1 MARLPDRIPSPAE
14 DRRREVIEAVS
25 ALIAEHG
32 IEGTSMRQLA
42 QAAGLSTG
50 TINHYFRNKRSL
62 VIAAMDAV
70 YALPADW
77 DRYRDLPAPDQL
89 RRMVDTFV
97 LESPRRRQWWKF
109 WLEYMA
115 HAGRDPELRARHEDR
130 YTRQRRFYAR
140 IVQAGMEAGHLRADL
155 DPEQVADTFLGLA
168 NGLAINQ
175 VVAGAVVTPER
186 ARALLCA
193 YIDGLAPPTAGTYS
207 LPRG

>member
-1 MARLPDRIPSPAE
+1 MAGVSHRPAPSTDR
-14 DRRREVIEAVS
+14 RRREVIDAIS

-42 QAAGLSTG
+42 EAAGLSTG
-50 TINHYFRNKRSL
+50 TINHYFRNKRGL

-89 RRMVDTFV
+89 RRMVESFV
-97 LESPRRRQWWKF
+97 LEPPRRRQWWKF

-130 YTRQRRFYAR
+130 YARQRRFYGR
-140 IVQAGMEAGHLRADL
+140 IVRAGVAAGHLRAGL
-155 DPEQVADTFLGLA
+155 DPEDVADTFLGLA
-168 NGLAINQ
+168 NGLAVNQ
-175 VVAGAVVTPER
+175 VVAGALVTPER
-186 ARALLCA
+186 ARALLHA
-193 YIDGLAPPTAGTYS
+193 YIDGLVPPTGGADR
-207 LPRG
+207 PRD

>member
-1 MARLPDRIPSPAE
+1 MARTTDRLLRSTE
-14 DRRREVIEAVS
+14 DRRREVIDAVS
-25 ALIAEHG
+25 ALIADHG

-42 QAAGLSTG
+42 EAAGLSTG
-50 TINHYFRNKRSL
+50 TINHYFRNKRGL

-97 LESPRRRQWWKF
+97 LDAPRRRQWWKF

-115 HAGRDPELRARHEDR
+115 HAGRDPELRARHEER

-140 IVQAGMEAGHLRADL
+140 LVRAGIEAGHLRADL
-155 DPEQVADTFLGLA
+155 DPEQVADAFLGLA
-168 NGLAINQ
+168 NGLAVNQ
-175 VVAGAVVTPER
+175 VVAGHVVTPER
-186 ARALLCA
+186 ARALLHA
-193 YIDGLAPPTAGTYS
+193 YIDGLTPSTGSTDRVAHN
-207 LPRG
+207 

>member
-1 MARLPDRIPSPAE
+1 MARTTSRLLQSTE
-14 DRRREVIEAVS
+14 DRRREVIDAVS

-42 QAAGLSTG
+42 EAVGLSTG
-50 TINHYFRNKRSL
+50 TINHHFRNKRGL

-97 LESPRRRQWWKF
+97 LDSPRRRQWWQF

-115 HAGRDPELRARHEDR
+115 HAGRDRELRARHEDR

-140 IVQAGMEAGHLRADL
+140 IVRAGIEAGHLRADL
-155 DPEQVADTFLGLA
+155 DPEQVADAFLGLA
-168 NGLAINQ
+168 NGLAVNQ
-175 VVAGAVVTPER
+175 VVAGTVVTPER
-186 ARALLCA
+186 ARALLHA
-193 YIDGLAPPTAGTYS
+193 YIDGLTPSTGSADRVPHN
-207 LPRG
+207 

>member
-1 MARLPDRIPSPAE
+1 MAETGGRLSASTR
-14 DRRREVIEAVS
+14 DRRREVIEAAS

-42 QAAGLSTG
+42 EAVGLSTG
-50 TINHYFRNKRSL
+50 TINHYFRNKRGL

-97 LESPRRRQWWKF
+97 LDSPRRRQWWQF

-140 IVQAGMEAGHLRADL
+140 IVRAGIKAGHLRAGL
-155 DPEQVADTFLGLA
+155 DPEQVADAFLGLA
-168 NGLAINQ
+168 NGLAVNQ
-175 VVAGAVVTPER
+175 VVAGTVVTPER
-186 ARALLCA
+186 ARALLHA
-193 YIDGLAPPTAGTYS
+193 YIDGLTPSTGSAD
-207 LPRG
+207 RGPHN